1 MATKRVPVLIVG
13 GGVAGLASSI
23 FLSRLGIEHVLVERR
38 RTTTGLPKAHII
50 SAKTMEIFRQLG
62 LDDVIYERGSP
73 LDNMSR
79 VSVMTSLAGPSLLHG
94 RVLGHIDSWGGG
106 DDQPRYTRA
115 SPCQYTNMPQT
126 WLEPLLHAEAI
137 RGAPGRIHHGTELTS
152 ITQSEHSVRA
162 ALRDVE
168 SGNEW
173 SIEADYAIA
182 ADGGRTVGPQIGVE
196 YTGEQDIGR
205 VLIVHI
211 SCDLH
216 RWVPDPRV
224 WFVVFVNPDNPGGAP
239 SWAGGLIKMG
249 PHRWGSDS
257 EEWVCH
263 LPLLSGAE
271 RDLDEAAAIDRIRG
285 MLGLAE
291 IEPVVHSVNRWAVA
305 GVFADRLHVGRI
317 VITGDAAHRHPPTGG
332 LGLNSA
338 IGDAHNVTW
347 KLAQIVRGNA
357 APSLLESYETERK
370 VVAELNVAQSMV
382 TLRTQFTAIDD
393 ALGGLQSGEA
403 GWRTLEHLFADT
415 PEAEDWRAQLQRMF
429 AATEFSMRMLGV
441 ELGYH
446 YHGVAVVPDG
456 TEPPARRDPVRDYV
470 PTTRPGHRL
479 PHAWLD
485 RGPDRIST
493 IDLAKLDRFVL
504 VTDPASRA
512 DWLSAIASVAQ
523 SFNVPI
529 DLVTIGPTGDYGDPA
544 GGWAQIC
551 EIEGGGAVLIRPDS
565 FVGWRVRQLPDDPGA
580 ELLAAIQA
588 IMGHSG
594 IKAPGTAL
602 GVGA

>member
-1 MATKRVPVLIVG
+1 
-13 GGVAGLASSI
+13 
-23 FLSRLGIEHVLVERR
+23 
-38 RTTTGLPKAHII
+38 
-50 SAKTMEIFRQLG
+50 
-62 LDDVIYERGSP
+62 
-73 LDNMSR
+73 
-79 VSVMTSLAGPSLLHG
+79 MTSLAGPSPLHG

-106 DDQPRYTRA
+106 DDQPRYTLA
-115 SPCQYTNMPQT
+115 SPCRYTNMPQT
-126 WLEPLLHAEAI
+126 WLEPLLHAETI
-137 RGAPGRIHHGTELTS
+137 RGAPGRIHHGTELIS

-162 ALRDVE
+162 ALRDVA

-173 SIEADYAIA
+173 SVEADYAIA
-182 ADGGRTVGPQIGVE
+182 ADGGRTVGPQIGVQ
-196 YTGEQDIGR
+196 YSGEQDIGR

-216 RWVPDPRV
+216 RWVHDPRV

-263 LPLLSGAE
+263 LPLLPDAE
-271 RDLDEAAAIDRIRG
+271 PDLDEAAAIDRIRG
-285 MLGLAE
+285 MLGLPE
-291 IEPVVHSVNRWAVA
+291 IEPVVHSVNRWSVA
-305 GVFADRLHVGRI
+305 GVFAERLHVGRI

-338 IGDAHNVTW
+338 IGDAHNATW
-347 KLAQIVRGNA
+347 KLAQILRGNA

-370 VVAELNVAQSMV
+370 VVAELNVTQSMV
-382 TLRTQFTAIDD
+382 TLRTQFSAIDN

-415 PEAEDWRAQLQRMF
+415 PEAEDLREQLQRMF
-429 AATEFSMRMLGV
+429 VATEFSTRMLGV

-446 YHGVAVVPDG
+446 YHGSAVVPDG
-456 TEPPARRDPVRDYV
+456 TEPPPRRDPVRDYV

-504 VTDPASRA
+504 VTDPGSRA
-512 DWLSAIASVAQ
+512 EWLSAIASVAN
-523 SFNVPI
+523 SFKVAI

-551 EIEGGGAVLIRPDS
+551 EIDDGGAVLIRPDS

-580 ELLAAIQA
+580 ELLAAIQS
-588 IMGHSG
+588 IMSHSG
-594 IKAPGTAL
+594 IKTPHTAV